1 MTDHV
6 PSLTPPPLSRRALLR
21 GAGAAAVLASGV
33 AAVSSG
39 CAPGSSSTSKP
50 LAGPS
55 VTTAPSG
62 EITIWDR
69 TGDLYKVFDKAIAS
83 FTAKYPKVKVN
94 HLAVDINA
102 KLPATLISGAD
113 VPDGAFYDD
122 ALVTGVAP
130 HLQDLTALIAPYRG
144 DIAPY
149 KLGVVTVGGKV
160 VAVPWDLDPGLLFY
174 REDVLSQA
182 GVDPA
187 SLTTYDALTA
197 AAHTVQAKF
206 PTSKPIHL
214 ENDQFLAQLW
224 IDMFANQQG
233 GAMVDAA
240 GKLAIDS
247 DPYRRAL
254 TWLNTVRADG
264 VGTLAKYTQ
273 PTDLQTQ
280 DAGTQVFVPWA
291 QWFVFAPQQLL
302 KTSKGKWR
310 ATALPAWQAGGHRSG
325 VMGGSSFVIPA
336 KAKNPGLAWRLYE
349 HMVFSKEGYTT
360 VYGPNDVYPGGLN
373 TSVPSYLPALSPD
386 SPLFKPIAELG
397 GQDLW
402 KVAVDAARQVPGGYT
417 IPVWWG
423 KAVDYFGVNVQKMLA
438 GQMSVED
445 VLSTSATQIQKNL
458 IDTQ

>member
-1 MTDHV
+1 MTTPSTP
-6 PSLTPPPLSRRALLR
+6 PSLRRRTFLR
-21 GAGAAAVLASGV
+21 GAGAVALTGGLAA
-33 AAVSSG
+33 AAG
-39 CAPGSSSTSKP
+39 CAPGSSATNKP
-50 LAGPS
+50 LAAPS
-55 VTTAPSG
+55 VTTPPSG

-69 TGDLYKVFDKAIAS
+69 SGDLFKVFDRAIAS

-94 HLAVDINA
+94 HLALDINA

-122 ALVTGVAP
+122 ALLTGIAP
-130 HLQDLTALIAPYRG
+130 HLQDLSDLIAPYKA

-149 KLGVVTVGGKV
+149 KLGVVTVAGKV

-174 REDVLSQA
+174 REDVLTQA

-187 SLTTYDALTA
+187 GLTTYDALLDA
-197 AAHTVQAKF
+197 ARTVRGKF
-206 PTSKPIHL
+206 PAARPIHL
-214 ENDQFLAQLW
+214 ENDQFLGQLW
-224 IDMFANQQG
+224 LDMFANQQG
-233 GAMVDAA
+233 GALVDAG
-240 GKLAIDS
+240 GKLTVDS

-254 TWLNTVRADG
+254 TWLDSVRADG
-264 VGTLAKYTQ
+264 LGTLAKYTQ
-273 PTDLQTQ
+273 PTDIQTQ
-280 DAGTQVFVPWA
+280 DAGTQVLVPWA

-310 ATALPAWQAGGHRSG
+310 AVPLPAWQSGGARSG

-349 HMVFSKEGYTT
+349 HLVFGKDGYTS

-373 TSVPSYLPALSPD
+373 TSVPSYLPALAPD

-402 KVAVDAARQVPGGYT
+402 QVAVQAAKQVPGGYR
-417 IPVWWG
+417 IPVWWS
-423 KAVDYFGVNVQKMLA
+423 KAVDYLGVNLQKMLA
-438 GQMSVED
+438 GQMSPQD
-445 VLSTSATQIQKNL
+445 VLTTSATQIQKNL